1 MCESHTS
8 PWKQYPC
15 EGFILI
21 VIFVLLC
28 ILVPLQAAHVR
39 VHTCVCICAHLA
51 FAVLGVWQ
59 PPFPPDQGIPRAPGP
74 VSAVGET
81 ELLPSARYSAQE
93 ASSPGASVCS
103 AAICMKLFKE
113 GNRDRQH
120 L

>member
-8 PWKQYPC
+8 PWKQYPR

-39 VHTCVCICAHLA
+39 VHTCVYICAHLA
-51 FAVLGVWQ
+51 FAVLGVWLPPRQ

-81 ELLPSARYSAQE
+81 ELLPWSQVLSAGSLLPRGLCLL
-93 ASSPGASVCS
+93 SSYLYETVQGG
-103 AAICMKLFKE
+103 E
-113 GNRDRQH
+113 
-120 L
+120 